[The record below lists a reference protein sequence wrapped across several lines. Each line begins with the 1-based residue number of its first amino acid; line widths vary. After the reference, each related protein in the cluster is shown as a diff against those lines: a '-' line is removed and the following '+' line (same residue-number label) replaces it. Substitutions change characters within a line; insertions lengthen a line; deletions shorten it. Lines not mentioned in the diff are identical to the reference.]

1 MRSRTLALAAALALT
16 LLPAQRVLA
25 DAPQELP
32 LGNGRTP
39 SIHDFNPPLKLERN
53 VELSI
58 VGENTSGA
66 PELVVLRVDDGQ
78 STSYATRLGEERIIP
93 PGPFRIRSLPG
104 QWTTPSGRKIDI
116 TDIRRMIIFAGDG
129 QPAVTLGKVTAE
141 TAFVLPEGAHGWKLG
156 PGGAA
161 VFPGFEAVIAND
173 PRLTG
178 KTQIAI
184 TRPSGD
190 GLIGTGLRGVGK
202 FEVPWPNGEW
212 TVTLWTDDVGEWE
225 YLPHELN
232 RRIEVNGHTA
242 LEYHLTPSQW
252 IHSVYFAGREGEAIA
267 DGDPWAVFGRRRGGL
282 VSINVTVTD
291 GKLTIEQSG
300 NLSEGL
306 EATFLSAVLIEP
318 ANDGYKAL
326 QAVQAARRERFLERW
341 PVVGADKGG
350 PVPAGLSLGLLKPG
364 ATAAPGWRPPAAQNE
379 AVPRRTVARGG
390 LVSLDFMA
398 LSEAEAKQA
407 TVTVHAAALG
417 NRELF
422 TEMRW
427 GQWRFTRPDPSAAVL
442 VVTADHLRGDMEA
455 MGLRAGLP
463 RRLNMIIQA
472 SEKAPPG
479 IYQGSVTVSAGG
491 KSATQPFEIEVLPVT
506 LAAAP
511 EGVGVYMEDPPYDDW
526 FNVPDAARDRAASCD
541 LNFMVRLGLTS
552 VSPSLVTPDANH
564 LTRFANQMALV
575 RDAGFTGPVL
585 AYAPVKRLIGDVGI
599 DGIGG
604 PLSLLDKL
612 LKQRGE
618 PGPLWSIAD
627 EPGNPGSMPEDL
639 ERIRRNM
646 QGVMPDAKIAGHL
659 NHPDD
664 RKLLPLFNVALLN
677 NGFGIDADE
686 LKAMR
691 VKGTVPWLYNM
702 PSIELASGFFLW
714 RSGASGYL
722 QWHGRIPTADP
733 FDPTDGREAD
743 IMMLPVTE
751 QICLAVPDIDDA
763 LLRMA
768 RGIDDARWMAWLEG
782 VAATNKDANSLL
794 EKIRRAVPSDWK
806 GNERPQVD
814 LVALRSELIQF
825 ARSLR

>member
-1 MRSRTLALAAALALT
+1 MRILALALVAALAMSE
-16 LLPAQRVLA
+16 AHAA
-25 DAPQELP
+25 DAIQELP

-39 SIHDFNPPLKLERN
+39 SSHDFSPPLRLERN

-78 STSYATRLGEERIIP
+78 STGYATRLGEERIVP
-93 PGPFRIRSLPG
+93 PGPFRIRTLPG
-104 QWTTPSGRKIDI
+104 QWVTPSGRKIDI
-116 TDIRRMIIFAGDG
+116 TDIRRIIVFAGDG

-141 TAFVLPEGAHGWKLG
+141 VAFTLPEGAHGWKLG
-156 PGGAA
+156 PGGGA
-161 VFPGFEAVIAND
+161 VFPGFEAMIAND

-190 GLIGTGLRGVGK
+190 GLIGTGLRGIEK
-202 FEVPWPNGEW
+202 FEVPWPNGDW
-212 TVTLWTDDVGEWE
+212 TVTLWSEDVGEWE

-242 LEYHLTPSQW
+242 LEYHMTPAQW
-252 IHSVYFAGREGEAIA
+252 IHGVYFAGREGEALA
-267 DGDPWAVFGRRRGGL
+267 DGDPWALFGRRRGGL
-282 VSINVTVTD
+282 VSINVPVTD

-300 NLSEGL
+300 NAAEGM

-341 PVVGADKGG
+341 PVDAFDKGG
-350 PVPAGLSLGLLKPG
+350 PVPTGVSLGLLRPG
-364 ATAAPGWRPPAAQNE
+364 AVAAPGWRPPAAQNE
-379 AVPRRTVARGG
+379 AVPRRAVARGG
-390 LVSLDFMA
+390 LISLDFMA
-398 LSEAEAKQA
+398 LSDAEAKQA
-407 TVTVHAAALG
+407 TVTVRAATLG

-427 GQWRFTRPDPSAAVL
+427 GQWRFTRPDPSIAVL
-442 VVTADHLRGDMEA
+442 DVTADHLRGDMENMA
-455 MGLRAGLP
+455 LRAGLP
-463 RRLNMIIQA
+463 RRINMIIQA

-479 IYQGSVTVSAGG
+479 IYQGSVTVSANGHD
-491 KSATQPFEIEVLPVT
+491 ATQPFEIEVLPVT

-511 EGVGVYMEDPPYDDW
+511 QAVGVYMEDPPYDDW
-526 FNVPDAARDRAASCD
+526 FNVPNAARDRAASCD

-552 VSPSLVTPDANH
+552 VSPSLVTPVADN

-585 AYAPVKRLIGDVGI
+585 AYSPMKRLIAGVGI

-612 LKQRGE
+612 LRQRGE

-639 ERIRRNM
+639 EHIRRNLR
-646 QGVMPDAKIAGHL
+646 GIMPDAKIAGHL
-659 NHPDD
+659 NHKDD
-664 RKLLPLFNVALLN
+664 RKLLPLFDVALLN
-677 NGFGIDADE
+677 TGFGIDADE
-686 LKAMR
+686 LKDMR
-691 VKGTVPWLYNM
+691 AKGTVPWLYNM
-702 PSIELASGFFLW
+702 PNMELAAGFFLW
-714 RSGASGYL
+714 RSNAAGYL

-743 IMMLPVTE
+743 IMLMPVTE
-751 QICLAVPDIDDA
+751 QSCLAVPDIDDG
-763 LLRMA
+763 LLRIA

-782 VAATNKDANSLL
+782 VAATNKDASSLL
-794 EKIRRAVPSDWK
+794 ARIRRAVPGEWK
-806 GNERPQVD
+806 GTERPQVD
-814 LVALRSELIQF
+814 LAALRSELIQF